1 MHYAETSSNE
11 NLPGLKKPEPW
22 KILFSFPEGWDK
34 VNWAELPGCMGSGK
48 RKFGIEKEFYK
59 PGTVTDRGLTA
70 AVYFGKAAR
79 NGKRNRPKPGKG
91 ERAKL
96 PWEIIWTVR

>member
-1 MHYAETSSNE
+1 MHYAETGSNE
-11 NLPGLKKPEPW
+11 NLLGLKKPGLW

-48 RKFGIEKEFYK
+48 RKFGTEKEFYK
-59 PGTVTDRGLTA
+59 PGTVTDRGLLE
-70 AVYFGKAAR
+70 VIYFGKAAG
-79 NGKRNRPKPGKG
+79 NDKRNRPEPGKG

-96 PWEIIWTVR
+96 PQEIVWTIR